1 MDKDKKERLDKVMN
15 LLKQEKQDFDNFNKT
30 LDTKQEDVQKA
41 YDKVPLL
48 FAEFGSFMMKN
59 AKNPVHDLALYFG
72 AMQMLFMVTPAIRKT
87 AKIEGVEMWSFF
99 SLWQSYVYTH
109 ITKPQL
115 RNLLK
120 LINKKE
126 GKNFETIDEFNTWL
140 DNQPTSPFAK
150 DHSTDYH
157 TSGKKGSVH

>member
-1 MDKDKKERLDKVMN
+1 MDKDKFKKVVK
-15 LLKQEKQDFDNFNKT
+15 LLKQESQDFDNFNKT
-30 LDTKQEDVQKA
+30 LESKKEDIQKA
-41 YDKVPLL
+41 YDRVPLL
-48 FAEFGSFMMKN
+48 FAELGRFMMKN
-59 AKNPVHDLALYFG
+59 AKNPVFDLTLYFG
-72 AMQMLFMVTPAIRKT
+72 AMQMLFMVTPAIRRT

-99 SLWQSYVYTH
+99 SLWQSYVYTNV
-109 ITKPQL
+109 TKPQL

-140 DNQPTSPFAK
+140 DSQPKSPFAK
-150 DHSTDYH
+150 DHRTDYH

>member
-1 MDKDKKERLDKVMN
+1 MDKDKKERLDKVVKI
-15 LLKQEKQDFDNFNKT
+15 LKQEKQNFDNFNKT
-30 LDTKQEDVQKA
+30 LATKQEDIQKA

-59 AKNPVHDLALYFG
+59 AKNPVFDLSLYFG

-87 AKIEGVEMWSFF
+87 AKIEGVDMWSFF
-99 SLWQSYVYTH
+99 SLWQSYVYNNV
-109 ITKPQL
+109 TKPQL
-115 RNLLK
+115 CNLLK

-126 GKNFETIDEFNTWL
+126 GKNFKTIDEFNTWL
-140 DNQPTSPFAK
+140 DSQPTSPFAK

>member
-1 MDKDKKERLDKVMN
+1 MDKDKFKKIVEML
-15 LLKQEKQDFDNFNKT
+15 QHEQQDFDNFNKT
-30 LDTKQEDVQKA
+30 LESKREDIQEA

-48 FAEFGSFMMKN
+48 FAELGSFMMHN
-59 AKNPVHDLALYFG
+59 AKNPVFDLALYFG
-72 AMQMLFMVTPAIRKT
+72 AIQMLFMVTPTIRKT
-87 AKIEGVEMWSFF
+87 AKVEGVKMWSFF

-140 DNQPTSPFAK
+140 DSQPKSPFAK
-150 DHSTDYH
+150 SHRQDYHSTD
-157 TSGKKGSVH
+157 KKGSVH

>member
-1 MDKDKKERLDKVMN
+1 MN
-15 LLKQEKQDFDNFNKT
+15 LLKQEKQDYDNFNKT

-59 AKNPVHDLALYFG
+59 AKNPIYDLTLYFG
-72 AMQMLFMVTPAIRKT
+72 AMQMLFMVTPAIRRT
-87 AKIEGVEMWSFF
+87 AELEGIELWSFF

-109 ITKPQL
+109 ITKPHL
-115 RNLLK
+115 RNLIK
-120 LINKKE
+120 LINRKE
-126 GKNFETIDEFNTWL
+126 GKNFKTIDEFNDWL
-140 DNQPTSPFAK
+140 DNQPKSPFAEN
-150 DHSTDYH
+150 HRADYY